1 MARELLSAKLGEL
14 DREFEKLRSRIHLG
28 EEASREE
35 IEQEIAQLRRDCA
48 SNELNLRSKL
58 SLSRAETVSR
68 LSKTYGRVEQI
79 IKDAKEEISFPASAE
94 EWTKSLSAE
103 EKALLAEY
111 ALDFAVQ
118 AANRALLISL
128 EAINDALELQEK
140 EEE

>member
-1 MARELLSAKLGEL
+1 MARELLSVKLGEL

-35 IEQEIAQLRRDCA
+35 IEREIVQLRRDCA